1 MYESIKRHLINQINQ
16 CGQCLLMQ
24 SLSSWAEALLCP
36 IKDCLQQMPK
46 NWKKVQIWCLFFNL
60 GRISPK
66 WESDQHFPLDASLIH
81 EVQNLALG
89 MVWTS
94 RLVANCLRRQS
105 EWDLREKDERD
116 FRFAHLRENPTITVI
131 SLGGMR
137 SVDFLYSNQWI
148 NDAAKLISQ
157 LLFTIW
163 LFTSQIFY
171 GIY

>member
-1 MYESIKRHLINQINQ
+1 MRTIPLNAMLVQLGRNTTMPHKRLPAN
-16 CGQCLLMQ
+16 
-24 SLSSWAEALLCP
+24 A
-36 IKDCLQQMPK
+36 
-46 NWKKVQIWCLFFNL
+46 KKLKKFQIWCLFFNL
-60 GRISPK
+60 GRIPPK

-116 FRFAHLRENPTITVI
+116 FRFAHLRKNPTITVI

-137 SVDFLYSNQWI
+137 SLDFLYSNQWI
-148 NDAAKLISQ
+148 DDAAKLISQ

-163 LFTSQIFY
+163 LFAYQNFH
-171 GIY
+171 GIH